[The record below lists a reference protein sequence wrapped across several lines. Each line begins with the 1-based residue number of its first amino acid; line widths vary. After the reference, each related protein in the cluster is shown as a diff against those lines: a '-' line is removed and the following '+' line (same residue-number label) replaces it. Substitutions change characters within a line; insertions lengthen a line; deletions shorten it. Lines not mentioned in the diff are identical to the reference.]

1 MKIVAVVR
9 GRTLRLP
16 GGAWFDPLDTGE
28 SDQSVVMLRAEE
40 TPPSWPDGTHA
51 WLVDDRLQWSSDKPP
66 AVTRL
71 SFLRRAG
78 GMSRDDFGAYWRD
91 VHAPLARR
99 HHPNVVRYV
108 QNVVVE
114 RLTPEAPEV
123 DGIAELSFV
132 DVADMEA
139 RRYDSDEGRRVIS
152 EDVRRFIDLPAGW
165 SLLVSPRPDDN
176 AF

>member
-9 GRTLRLP
+9 GRAPRLA
-16 GGAWFDPLDTGE
+16 GAAWYDPVDARE
-28 SDQSVVMLRAEE
+28 SDQSVAMLHAEAM
-40 TPPSWPDGTHA
+40 PASWPDGTQA
-51 WLVDDRLQWSSDKPP
+51 WLVDERRQWSSDTPP

-71 SFLRRAG
+71 SFLHRASS
-78 GMSRDDFGAYWRD
+78 MSRDDFGVYWRD

-108 QNVVVE
+108 QNVVVQ
-114 RLTPEAPEV
+114 RLTPETPEV

-132 DVADMEA
+132 DVADMEE

-152 EDVRRFIDLPAGW
+152 DDVRRFINLSAGW